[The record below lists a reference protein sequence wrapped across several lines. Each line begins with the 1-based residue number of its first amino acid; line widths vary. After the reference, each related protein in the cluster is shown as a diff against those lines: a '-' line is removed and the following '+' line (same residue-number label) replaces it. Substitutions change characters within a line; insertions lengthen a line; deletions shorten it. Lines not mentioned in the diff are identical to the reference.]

1 MKIKRI
7 FTCALI
13 VTMLTA
19 CSNTAVQ
26 PVESGT
32 ETQQATLTETLPQTQ
47 QTTLD
52 TQNSVTETNTQIVNA
67 PIAFDVDTLADTY
80 AQVVIERIKTDQET
94 KEENNRFR
102 PLYADDFMKINSLM
116 YLLDVNFDGVPE
128 LFIGTSGTTG
138 GGSYDIIK
146 SDGTLLGK
154 DVHCCSWLDSAC
166 VNDGVMYM
174 FNGLGSNPG
183 WVKFV
188 EGTPSVTLHSWLN
201 TEEAVNIA
209 DVTKADGTVE
219 TFENQSLDDIKKL
232 YKQYLDVDYDLLQST
247 ADATATLISGVLTVP
262 DPEQYTVIDISD
274 CVKTLLEEYVVQNNP
289 VENTVVNNNKVTDVT
304 TTISSTNTIVETEQ
318 TTTNKD
324 KQEPLWYTPRVVTVT
339 D

>member
-52 TQNSVTETNTQIVNA
+52 IQNAVTETETNTQIVNA

-80 AQVVIERIKTDQET
+80 AQVVIERIKADQET

-166 VNDGVMYM
+166 VKDGVMYM

-188 EGTPSVTLHSWLN
+188 EGTPSVTLHNWLN
-201 TEEAVNIA
+201 TEEAVNIV
-209 DVTKADGTVE
+209 DVTKADGMLE
-219 TFENQSLDDIKKL
+219 TFENQSLDDIKTL

-274 CVKTLLEEYVVQNNP
+274 CVKTLLEEYVVQNNS
-289 VENTVVNNNKVTDVT
+289 VENTVVNNNKVTADVAT
-304 TTISSTNTIVETEQ
+304 
-318 TTTNKD
+318 
-324 KQEPLWYTPRVVTVT
+324 
-339 D
+339 